1 MYNDESV
8 TVSAFKD
15 LSLSEC
21 GGGSHVNRQ
30 LERNMAGAEAKVGT
44 QCHWGIQEERES
56 FT

>member
-44 QCHWGIQEERES
+44 QCHWGIQEERKD